1 MMVMT
6 PGLSI
11 RLQKKRIEPR
21 PRRAYC
27 PAMRWKNI
35 LLLLWL
41 VPTLATAAD
50 QAKVIKV
57 LPHFL
62 DLQGRHAL
70 HPSLYERDA
79 YQARLR
85 QNPALRSALRF
96 DIQWKDGGWK
106 EAKLRLELRG
116 SPAGSGGA
124 NSKPVVLEKTVPADG
139 WLSNWSSITLGGED
153 YKKFG
158 ELVAWRLTL
167 WNGDQ
172 QVGEQKSFLW

>member
-1 MMVMT
+1 MRAIFR
-6 PGLSI
+6 SSQN
-11 RLQKKRIEPR
+11 RLQKRIESR
-21 PRRAYC
+21 RRRAYH
-27 PAMRWKNI
+27 PLMRWKTF
-35 LLLLWL
+35 LMLLWL
-41 VPTLATAAD
+41 VPTVASAAD

-79 YQARLR
+79 YQAKLR

-96 DIQWKDGGWK
+96 DVQWKDGGLK
-106 EAKLRLELRG
+106 EAKFRLELRG
-116 SPAGSGGA
+116 SPAGSGGTNA
-124 NSKPVVLEKTVPADG
+124 TPVVLEKTVKADG

-158 ELVAWRLTL
+158 ELVSWRLTL
-167 WNGDQ
+167 WDGDK